1 MKLIDVKSNS
11 YIGSSK
17 EIHNNGPKFKIGC
30 NVRISKYK
38 SKIKKKKFAKVYTSN
53 WSEKVFE
60 VKKVTVPSTYII
72 SNLNGEEIV
81 GTFYEKVLKK
91 ANQKEFR
98 IEKVIKRKGDRL
110 YVKWKAYGLIVGQ
123 IKKTKYK

>member
-53 WSEKVFE
+53 WSEEIFV
-60 VKKVTVPSTYII
+60 VKKVKNTFPWTFVI
-72 SNLNGEEIV
+72 NDHNGEE
-81 GTFYEKVLKK
+81 
-91 ANQKEFR
+91 
-98 IEKVIKRKGDRL
+98 VIGMF
-110 YVKWKAYGLIVGQ
+110 
-123 IKKTKYK
+123 

>member
-53 WSEKVFE
+53 WSEEVFV
-60 VKKVTVPSTYII
+60 VKKVKNTFPWTFVI
-72 SNLNGEEIV
+72 NDHNGEE
-81 GTFYEKVLKK
+81 
-91 ANQKEFR
+91 
-98 IEKVIKRKGDRL
+98 VIGMF
-110 YVKWKAYGLIVGQ
+110 
-123 IKKTKYK
+123 

>member
-11 YIGSSK
+11 YIGSIK

-53 WSEKVFE
+53 WSEEVFV
-60 VKKVTVPSTYII
+60 VKKVKNTFPWTFVI
-72 SNLNGEEIV
+72 NDHNGEE
-81 GTFYEKVLKK
+81 
-91 ANQKEFR
+91 
-98 IEKVIKRKGDRL
+98 VIGMF
-110 YVKWKAYGLIVGQ
+110 
-123 IKKTKYK
+123 

>member
-53 WSEKVFE
+53 WSEEVFV
-60 VKKVTVPSTYII
+60 VKKVKNTFLWTFVI
-72 SNLNGEEIV
+72 NDHNGEE
-81 GTFYEKVLKK
+81 
-91 ANQKEFR
+91 
-98 IEKVIKRKGDRL
+98 VIGMF
-110 YVKWKAYGLIVGQ
+110 
-123 IKKTKYK
+123 

>member
-53 WSEKVFE
+53 QSEEVFV
-60 VKKVTVPSTYII
+60 VKKVKNTFPWTFVI
-72 SNLNGEEIV
+72 NDHNGEE
-81 GTFYEKVLKK
+81 
-91 ANQKEFR
+91 
-98 IEKVIKRKGDRL
+98 VIGMF
-110 YVKWKAYGLIVGQ
+110 
-123 IKKTKYK
+123 